1 MPITA
6 SQKAAT
12 LKLISAIT
20 DSYPLG
26 DVNSAFIMMQDA
38 LKEGALLNERVEV
51 RNPFSIS
58 DSYWNI
64 TAAKYAAMLQHYLAF
79 RWMLN
84 SDQGVDPRT
93 MGDARQNMLHYLVLK
108 GDYHSLIAALQDS
121 RLKEQLPEL
130 LTGFDGV
137 NRTPLEMALQKV
149 CSYSVIH
156 DSKWEVRDEGQEE
169 WRPADNNI
177 KDILSNWYFK
187 KGQLPEGQQFKAVWE
202 GNLIIVRA
210 LLASM
215 RQFGIPLEANR
226 KTNLTP
232 LEMIQQDDV
241 YEWFEVID
249 GKLDLD
255 DFASYEASPEK
266 IFIETFLFDFLKEK
280 YSPIF
285 LQANFGYQKLLV
297 EYQQNLANDKLATAR
312 ELKEEIEKLQQE
324 GQKVVARVDRH
335 SLDNKTR
342 DLSIAQI
349 QSISLVKTEADFKRY
364 LEESRYYVDNKGV
377 FDACIITLLS
387 EVDSFLQSARA
398 LHGGQI
404 ERDAIATPVG
414 KLAAAIKALGSI
426 APMGGILSILG
437 TAMNLGNQYYL
448 ELKDERV
455 VQLVAAAGGGEMLAK
470 NIMVSLVAL
479 YEEEIVALDKKEAAK
494 FGKQLA
500 VLVGVAL
507 ASKHMVVPAIQNKK
521 DSRSTSPVKDI
532 ANQIAIILC
541 DKVDIRSI
549 LGKQAALRIEE
560 AKRQNNLQSETRSI
574 SYDSNGYSSSSTT
587 PPSKGSSNGYSPP
600 SPLTP
605 VSSAQAL
612 TYQYGTVKSAAV
624 VPFEPLSEKE
634 HKKVE
639 KEIQSYEKNKLK
651 LLEKLQ
657 DPSKRLQKYQDK
669 MKAVESELKNIYE
682 TLNGLESQKRSCS
695 ASSVLKAID
704 REMAQSKKKIAEY
717 ETARTDYRKDCQKP
731 SSDIKE
737 LQDQIAQVD
746 IAIGQLKG
754 RLNPGE
760 AYNSRPLQMKKSL
773 F

>member
-297 EYQQNLANDKLATAR
+297 EYQQNLANNKLATAR
-312 ELKEEIEKLQQE
+312 ELKEEIEQIKIDAE
-324 GQKVVARVDRH
+324 KVRSRTDRH
-335 SLDNKTR
+335 SLENKNR

-541 DKVDIRSI
+541 DKVDISSI